1 MPKAAFMWIDDE
13 IKMKGKKKK
22 KQANKWEFSWR
33 PRKTHNAQQI
43 CRFPVLHT
51 FMRSQTLVWVKTQAK
66 LKSTGANNLWP
77 FLPDFKV
84 QVVLSV
90 RGNKE
95 LDLRW
100 SDGRKH
106 WIMTKADMTLRR
118 HCAADGSFTQVV
130 LETVA
135 CLVGVGEAGIKRS
148 RPVVLDLL
156 LDRVWHFSAA
166 GGLHRI
172 NSMWATLKCDHA
184 AHTDYKKAF
193 ISTKDPNNSQWA
205 LLK

>member
-1 MPKAAFMWIDDE
+1 M
-13 IKMKGKKKK
+13 MKSKWGGKKQ
-22 KQANKWEFSWR
+22 QANKWEFSWR
-33 PRKTHNAQQI
+33 PRKTHDAQQI

-66 LKSTGANNLWP
+66 LKSKGANNLWP
-77 FLPDFKV
+77 FLPVWFQSSSFTQCK
-84 QVVLSV
+84 
-90 RGNKE
+90 
-95 LDLRW
+95 
-100 SDGRKH
+100 RKQGTGPALV
-106 WIMTKADMTLRR
+106 WWKKTLNYEADMTLRR
-118 HCAADGSFTQVV
+118 HCAAGGSFTQVV

-184 AHTDYKKAF
+184 AHTAYKKAF

>member
-1 MPKAAFMWIDDE
+1 
-13 IKMKGKKKK
+13 MKSKWGEKQ
-22 KQANKWEFSWR
+22 QANKWEFSWR
-33 PRKTHNAQQI
+33 PRKTRNAQQI

-51 FMRSQTLVWVKTQAK
+51 FMRSQTLWQSAEEWRPRQSWRAK
-66 LKSTGANNLWP
+66 VQITCGHFYLS
-77 FLPDFKV
+77 DFKV

-106 WIMTKADMTLRR
+106 WIMTKVDMTLRR

-135 CLVGVGEAGIKRS
+135 CLVGVGEAGVKRS

-193 ISTKDPNNSQWA
+193 KCTKYPNNSQWA